1 MMIFSRRLIRHGWRE
16 LIAIAP
22 AGVIENSEEQARR
35 GSGRILRFRSGRGE
49 LSSAAITPSA
59 FPLVLSEVED
69 MLGDTLIPLL
79 VKVLVTA
86 ATVVAASV
94 AAERAGPVVG
104 GVIVALPVSAGPGY
118 VFLAR
123 QASDAFIARSA
134 LYTLAITAATA
145 LLLAVYVRVAPRLGA
160 VASVAVALLPWFAGA
175 ITLQW
180 LDLSWGSALGF
191 NLVAFPLAIFLTRDS
206 TATEAALPR
215 IAGLRDLLLRAVL
228 AGGLVATIVT
238 ISNLIGPRLTGSA
251 VTFPVMLTTLGL
263 IMHYRYGGRAAAR
276 ALRGA
281 LLAMPGFAACA
292 LALHLLAETLGA
304 PRALVAALG
313 VSLAASLLLLFGEY
327 VGRRRADR
335 SGNKLVP
342 LSPRA
347 D

>member
-1 MMIFSRRLIRHGWRE
+1 M
-16 LIAIAP
+16 
-22 AGVIENSEEQARR
+22 
-35 GSGRILRFRSGRGE
+35 
-49 LSSAAITPSA
+49 
-59 FPLVLSEVED
+59 LV
-69 MLGDTLIPLL
+69 DTLLPLL
-79 VKVLVTA
+79 VKVLATA

-104 GVIVALPVSAGPGY
+104 GIIVALPVSAGPGY

-123 QASDAFIARSA
+123 QANDAFIARSA

-160 VASVAVALLPWFAGA
+160 IASIAIALLPWFAGA
-175 ITLQW
+175 LSLQW
-180 LDLSWGSALGF
+180 LELSWESALAL

-206 TATEAALPR
+206 SAIEAALPR
-215 IAGLRDLLLRAVL
+215 IAGPRDLVLRAVL

-238 ISNLIGPRLTGSA
+238 VSDLIGPRLTGST

-263 IMHYRYGGRAAAR
+263 IMHHRYGGRAAAR

-292 LALHLLAETLGA
+292 LALHLLAEPLGT
-304 PRALVAALG
+304 PRALIAALG
-313 VSLAASLLLLFGEY
+313 VSLAASLVLLLGEY
-327 VGRRRADR
+327 VARRRR
-335 SGNKLVP
+335 SDNKLVP
-342 LSPRA
+342 LSPLA